1 MDARP
6 LRRYPASK
14 IKSTITEDNPPR
26 YPLSFERPGVYNGAR
41 PSARRRSSRLISPQI
56 LHFSAARCGAVAHQ
70 GERILCKDE
79 VGGSSPPSST
89 RAVLFDYRGSRV
101 PRAMNPS
108 AVIPREGGNLAVHV
122 RTRGYR
128 DTHTA
133 MKQMEPQGEGVL
145 TALAAPRKSAD
156 GAACIL
162 KRIAGY
168 AAWTAILPVHSRS
181 TCASVS
187 R

>member
-1 MDARP
+1 MERDR
-6 LRRYPASK
+6 LRG
-14 IKSTITEDNPPR
+14 
-26 YPLSFERPGVYNGAR
+26 GV
-41 PSARRRSSRLISPQI
+41 SSRLTSPQI
-56 LHFSAARCGAVAHQ
+56 LHLSAARCGAVAHQ

-145 TALAAPRKSAD
+145 TALAAPERARMERP
-156 GAACIL
+156 AF
-162 KRIAGY
+162 
-168 AAWTAILPVHSRS
+168 
-181 TCASVS
+181 
-187 R
+187 

>member
-1 MDARP
+1 MTVGV
-6 LRRYPASK
+6 LRGGRGCVSGN
-14 IKSTITEDNPPR
+14 DGG
-26 YPLSFERPGVYNGAR
+26 GVVGMTWLCCGNDVVVLWEWRGCVAGNGVGAYNGTR
-41 PSARRRSSRLISPQI
+41 PSARRRSSQLTSPQI
-56 LHFSAARCGAVAHQ
+56 LHLSAARCGAVAHQ

-89 RAVLFDYRGSRV
+89 RAVPFDYRGSRV

-122 RTRGYR
+122 RARGYR

-145 TALAAPRKSAD
+145 TALAAPERARMEWP
-156 GAACIL
+156 AF
-162 KRIAGY
+162 
-168 AAWTAILPVHSRS
+168 
-181 TCASVS
+181 
-187 R
+187 

>member
-1 MDARP
+1 MGMTWLCCGNGVVV
-6 LRRYPASK
+6 LRGMAWGR
-14 IKSTITEDNPPR
+14 IMGQGHLR
-26 YPLSFERPGVYNGAR
+26 GGV
-41 PSARRRSSRLISPQI
+41 SSRLTSPQI
-56 LHFSAARCGAVAHQ
+56 LHLSAARCGAVAHQ

-89 RAVLFDYRGSRV
+89 RAVPFDYRGSRV

-108 AVIPREGGNLAVHV
+108 AVIPREGENLAVHV

-145 TALAAPRKSAD
+145 TALAAPERA
-156 GAACIL
+156 
-162 KRIAGY
+162 RMER
-168 AAWTAILPVHSRS
+168 PVF
-181 TCASVS
+181 
-187 R
+187 